1 MNPRQLDILRAVA
14 HSPRTL
20 RSFTN
25 GICHVHPNVVV
36 NDLAALEEKGL
47 VEQTSIERYSI
58 THAGQQHLKSLPGPT
73 PPKTWGPLSTTG
85 NYEPKP
91 WTVRAG
97 AEQFL
102 GIRSKGTLT

>member
-1 MNPRQLDILRAVA
+1 
-14 HSPRTL
+14 
-20 RSFTN
+20 
-25 GICHVHPNVVV
+25 
-36 NDLAALEEKGL
+36 
-47 VEQTSIERYSI
+47 
-58 THAGQQHLKSLPGPT
+58 LKSLPGPT